1 MKPSP
6 TDDETSVLSGP
17 ECGPD
22 AAIASVGR
30 QNDHMLRRF
39 FETTALPNLGRPS
52 IKCPTWERGPGEL
65 FLGLATR
72 AGRLRK

>member
-6 TDDETSVLSGP
+6 TDDETSVLSWP

-22 AAIASVGR
+22 AAIAFVGR

-39 FETTALPNLGRPS
+39 FETTTLLNLGRLS
-52 IKCPTWERGPGEL
+52 IEYRRGSAGRASC
-65 FLGLATR
+65 FLGLLR
-72 AGRLRK
+72 EAGRLRK